1 MKNSRIKNATTLD
14 INMTGIVGFFRIE
27 PYKTMSGGNITSGL
41 NRNRLSNVV
50 NIVST
55 FSGVATVPPP
65 AAEKPAIVYTIIQM
79 IHPGIVV

>member
-1 MKNSRIKNATTLD
+1 METQYDFDD
-14 INMTGIVGFFRIE
+14 IVNRRNTNC
-27 PYKTMSGGNITSGL
+27 GGNITSGL